1 MASNQKSSLKN
12 QKSTM
17 HYAALGSEI
26 AGAVLIPALL
36 GLWLDSHFG
45 WTPVSVIVGAFVGMA
60 LAGVLMWNVVRSSNA
75 RDDQPGQTP

>member
-1 MASNQKSSLKN
+1 
-12 QKSTM
+12 M

-45 WTPVSVIVGAFVGMA
+45 WSPVSVIVGAFVGMA
-60 LAGVLMWNVVRSSNA
+60 LAGVLMWNVVRGSAAENGE
-75 RDDQPGQTP
+75 RER